1 MEKKKI
7 WKRWW
12 FWVIVVIVIGVI
24 GSLGGS
30 NSDSDTPSKISN
42 EKSQQ
47 SVEKKEVSK
56 ESKEKVEETEVPDET
71 FYVGDEITMGA
82 YVLTVDKV
90 KHSSGTQYDKPKK
103 GKEFLIVTVTLKNNG
118 EDEFDYNPY
127 NFSVQDSNGS
137 VTDITFTTVDSDT
150 SLEAGSLVSGGKVS
164 GTLAFE
170 VPKND
175 KKTVLRYQPD
185 FWSDKEIQINLNKK
199 K

>member
-12 FWVIVVIVIGVI
+12 FWVIVVIVIGVA

-30 NSDSDTPSKISN
+30 DGDTPSKVSD

-47 SVEKKEVSK
+47 SVEEKKVSSK
-56 ESKEKVEETEVPDET
+56 SKEKAEETEVPDEK
-71 FYVGDEITMGA
+71 FYVGDEIAMGD

-90 KHSSGTQYDKPKK
+90 KRSSGTEYDKPKK

-127 NFSVQDSNGS
+127 NFSVQDSNGT

-150 SLEAGSLVSGGKVS
+150 SMESGSLVSGGKVS

-170 VPKND
+170 VPKKD
-175 KKTVLRYQPD
+175 KKLMLRYQPD